1 MKRFSMALLWV
12 LAACNSD
19 DKGGET
25 GNVDDTADTSDTSDT
40 DTGDTDTGETDT
52 VIPCETVAIAT
63 TPEDGTTDFYYRDT
77 LGVTFS
83 DDASGA
89 TIQILDASGVEV
101 PSTVAW
107 GDGNFQAEVTPTEP
121 LDGDAQYQLHIAVC
135 EYTGDVLFTTSAY
148 GSPLAEEAAGLV
160 GNTYVLDLSQA
171 DILQPEGLG
180 YLLAAYLTE
189 PILLGVD
196 HADESVIG
204 MVGAQG
210 FKKNDGT
217 YKQVG
222 TEVWIFPDADFT
234 TSPYFAA
241 STPEISIDYADV
253 AIPIEN
259 FSLAGTFA
267 ADGSKI
273 GGGWASGL
281 GDTRN
286 MGPLLELGDDPGAVC
301 TLISALGLS
310 CETCSDGEPYCVF
323 LEVEFDEAPLAT
335 GLTIDTSVGG

>member
-1 MKRFSMALLWV
+1 MRHFSFGLLWV
-12 LAACNSD
+12 LAACNGD
-19 DKGGET
+19 DKGGDT
-25 GNVDDTADTSDTSDT
+25 GAVDDTGTPTDTSDT
-40 DTGDTDTGETDT
+40 DTNDTDTDT
-52 VIPCETVAIAT
+52 VDTSVPCETVAIAT
-63 TPEDGTTDFYYRDT
+63 TPDDGTTDFYYRDT

-89 TIQILDASGVEV
+89 TIKLLDGAGAEVAS
-101 PSTVAW
+101 TINW
-107 GDGNFQAEVTPTEP
+107 GDGNFQAEVVPNEP
-121 LDGDAQYQLHIAVC
+121 LDGDAAYQLHIEVC
-135 EYTGDVLFTTSAY
+135 EYTGDVLFTTSSY
-148 GSPLAEEAAGLV
+148 GLPLAEEAAGLV
-160 GNTYVLDLSQA
+160 GSTYVLDLSKA

-204 MVGAQG
+204 LVGAQG
-210 FKKNDGT
+210 YKKNDGT

-222 TEVWIFPDADFT
+222 AEVWLFPDADFT
-234 TSPYFAA
+234 SSPYFAA
-241 STPEISIDYADV
+241 STPAISIDYSDV

-267 ADGSKI
+267 ADGSRI

-286 MGPLLELGDDPGAVC
+286 MGPLLALGDEPDAVC
-301 TLISALGLS
+301 TLMSALSLS
-310 CETCSDGEPYCVF
+310 CEACADGEPYCVF
-323 LEVEFDEAPLAT
+323 LEVEFDEAPLAE
-335 GLTIDTSVGG
+335 GLTIDTTVGS

>member
-1 MKRFSMALLWV
+1 MKRYGLALLWV
-12 LAACNSD
+12 LGACKGD

-25 GNVDDTADTSDTSDT
+25 GNVDDT
-40 DTGDTDTGETDT
+40 GDTDTAGDTDT
-52 VIPCETVAIAT
+52 STDTDTDTDTDVPCETVAIAT
-63 TPEDGTTDFYYRDT
+63 TPEDGTTDFYYRDA

-89 TIQILDASGVEV
+89 TIQLLDGAGAEV
-101 PSTVAW
+101 ATTVTW
-107 GDGNFQAEVTPTEP
+107 GDGNFQAEVTPVEP
-121 LDGDAQYQLHIAVC
+121 LDGNTAYSLHIEVC
-135 EYTGDVLFTTSAY
+135 SYSGDVLFTTSEY
-148 GSPLAEEAAGLV
+148 GTELAESAAGLV
-160 GNTYVLDLSQA
+160 GNTYVLDLSKA

-196 HADESVIG
+196 HADESLIG

-210 FKKNDGT
+210 YKKNDGT

-222 TEVWIFPDADFT
+222 TDVWIFPDADFT
-234 TSPYFAA
+234 SAPYFAA
-241 STPEISIDYADV
+241 STPEISIDYSDV
-253 AIPIEN
+253 AIPIES

-301 TLISALGLS
+301 DLITALGLS
-310 CETCSDGEPYCVF
+310 CETCADGEPYCVF
-323 LEVEFDEAPLAT
+323 LEVEFDEAPLAE